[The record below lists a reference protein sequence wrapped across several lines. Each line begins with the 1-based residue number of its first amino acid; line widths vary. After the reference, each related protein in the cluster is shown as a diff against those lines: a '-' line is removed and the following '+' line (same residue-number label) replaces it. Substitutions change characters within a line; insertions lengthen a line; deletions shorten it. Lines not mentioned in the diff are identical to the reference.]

1 MALNAFFGGEKMA
14 DSFEFSFEGLEEFQ
28 HDLEKAIRK
37 APAQAEETLIELA
50 KEFKNSA
57 KKKANAEMKT
67 HKREESQKKK
77 AIRRKWGHKLVDD
90 NLGATVLVW
99 NSARHFHLV
108 ENGHQLVR
116 GGRVIGF
123 VPGKHIMEKTRND
136 YKDIVPERFEKM
148 VDGIL
153 KESDLN

>member
-67 HKREESQKKK
+67 HKREESEKNK
-77 AIRRKWGHKLVDD
+77 AIKRKFGSKVIEEGI
-90 NLGATVLVW
+90 GATALVW
-99 NSARHFHLV
+99 NSARHFHLI
-108 ENGHQLVR
+108 ENGHNLVR
-116 GGRVIGF
+116 GGRVVGF
-123 VPGKHIMEKTRND
+123 VEGKHIMEKTRNE
-136 YKDIVPERFEKM
+136 YESIVPERFENM
-148 VDGIL
+148 VDDIL
-153 KESDLN
+153 KERDLD

>member
-57 KKKANAEMKT
+57 K
-67 HKREESQKKK
+67 EESNQKKM
-77 AIRRKWGHKLVDD
+77 
-90 NLGATVLVW
+90 GA
-99 NSARHFHLV
+99 
-108 ENGHQLVR
+108 
-116 GGRVIGF
+116 
-123 VPGKHIMEKTRND
+123 
-136 YKDIVPERFEKM
+136 
-148 VDGIL
+148 
-153 KESDLN
+153 